1 MPNAEERAAILHAYI
16 QKMHVAGDLDLVSM
30 ALRLDGCSPADVQ
43 VYMGALVRGRCL
55 GERPV
60 HKCGAGGRE
69 GRQVGSV
76 WDA

>member
-1 MPNAEERAAILHAYI
+1 
-16 QKMHVAGDLDLVSM
+16 
-30 ALRLDGCSPADVQ
+30 